1 VPQFFFLGG
10 QIVTSQRDESL
21 PSSDGSITRC
31 VAELKAGD
39 HAAAQ
44 VLWERYFDHLV
55 RLARRRLAV
64 SRRTGADADEEDA
77 ALSAFDSFCAG
88 LAGGR
93 FPRLADRDDLWGLL
107 VVITARKAS
116 AQADRRRAFKRGG
129 NLFRIDQG
137 HVTGEESA
145 GGSDPLIQIVAREP
159 SPEFA
164 AMVADET
171 AHLLDRLGDATL
183 RQIAL
188 WRMEGYTSDEIAGR
202 LGCARRTVARR
213 LDLIREIWG
222 AYADAQGGDA

>member
-1 VPQFFFLGG
+1 
-10 QIVTSQRDESL
+10 
-21 PSSDGSITRC
+21 
-31 VAELKAGD
+31 LKAGD
-39 HAAAQ
+39 QAAAQ

-55 RLARRRLAV
+55 RLARRRLAI
-64 SRRTGADADEEDA
+64 SRGRGPDADEEDA

-93 FPRLADRDDLWGLL
+93 FPRLEDRDDLWGLL

-116 AQADRRRAFKRGG
+116 AQADRRRALKRGG
-129 NLFRIDQG
+129 RVVRLDRAHG
-137 HVTGEESA
+137 RREESA
-145 GGSDPLIQIVAREP
+145 DAPDPLIEIVAREP

-171 AHLLDRLGDATL
+171 AHLLDRLGDANL

-188 WRMEGYTSDEIAGR
+188 WRMEGYTRDEIASR

-213 LDLIREIWG
+213 LDLIRAIWG
-222 AYADAQGGDA
+222 ADEQALGGWQ

>member
-1 VPQFFFLGG
+1 
-10 QIVTSQRDESL
+10 VTIERNETP

-31 VAELKAGD
+31 VAELRAGD

-44 VLWERYFDHLV
+44 ILWERYFDHLV
-55 RLARRRLAV
+55 RLARRRLAI
-64 SRRTGADADEEDA
+64 SRRAGADADEEDV

-93 FPRLADRDDLWGLL
+93 FPRLEDRDDLWGLL

-129 NLFRIDQG
+129 HLFRIDQAHG
-137 HVTGEESA
+137 GGNNSA
-145 GGSDPLIQIVAREP
+145 AAADPLIEIVAREP

-202 LGCARRTVARR
+202 LNCARRTVARR

-222 AYADAQGGDA
+222 ADADAQGGGA

>member
-1 VPQFFFLGG
+1 M
-10 QIVTSQRDESL
+10 TMESDARP

-31 VAELKAGD
+31 VADLKAGD

-44 VLWERYFDHLV
+44 VLWERYFEQLV
-55 RLARRRLAV
+55 RLARRRLAM

-129 NLFRIDQG
+129 NRIRVDHG
-137 HVTGEESA
+137 HGSGKDSA
-145 GGSDPLIQIVAREP
+145 DSNDPLVQIVAREP

-171 AHLLDRLGDATL
+171 AHLLDRLGDDTL

-202 LGCARRTVARR
+202 LGCARRTIARR
-213 LDLIREIWG
+213 LDLIRQIWG
-222 AYADAQGGDA
+222 ADEGGPGGVA